1 MEVKLMIAVVAGI
14 TVKEGRFAD
23 YVACAKKIVAE
34 TRKEN
39 GCIAYEFCQSAGEP
53 LRCAMIEKWES
64 RAALD
69 AHMQTAHFKEFGA
82 STESLIAAPLSVDIY
97 DIVL

>member
-1 MEVKLMIAVVAGI
+1 MIAVVAGI
-14 TVKEGRFAD
+14 TIKAGKFKD
-23 YVACAKKIVAE
+23 YVKCAEKMVAE

-39 GCIAYEFCQSAGEP
+39 GCIAYEFCQSASEP
-53 LRCAMIEKWES
+53 LKCAMIEKWES

-82 STESLIAAPLSVDIY
+82 STESLIAAPLSIDIY

>member
-1 MEVKLMIAVVAGI
+1 MIAVVAKI
-14 TVKEGRFAD
+14 SVKEGCFKD
-23 YVACAKKIVAE
+23 YVKCAEKVVAE

-39 GCIAYEFCQSAGEP
+39 GCIAYEFCQSEP
-53 LRCAMIEKWES
+53 LKCAMIEKWES

-69 AHMQTAHFKEFGA
+69 AHLQTAHFKEFAA
-82 STESLIAAPLSVDIY
+82 STENLTAAPLSIEIY